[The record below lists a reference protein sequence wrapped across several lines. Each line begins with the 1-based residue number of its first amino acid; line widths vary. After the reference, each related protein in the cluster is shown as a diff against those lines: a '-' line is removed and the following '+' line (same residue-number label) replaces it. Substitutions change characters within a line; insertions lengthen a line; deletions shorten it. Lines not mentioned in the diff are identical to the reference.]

1 MIDWLKNITKDYP
14 DFWKAYLGTFSSK
27 SNRFVVLNTKLSGT
41 NPEKDLILE
50 ISAVNVIDNSVQIND
65 LCEIVIMQYKYIHD
79 NGLVNEYILIKNKN
93 KVSEDIAIQIFV
105 EFLKNAIIVGININ
119 SMIEMINVSLE
130 KMNCGRLKNQALDLG
145 VMYQK
150 YTDDYDINHSF
161 SKQLQLNNIQI
172 EESNSCTEDA
182 FSAALLFIK
191 LKQKL
196 KLQIKN
202 N

>member
-14 DFWKAYLGTFSSK
+14 DFWKAYLVSFSSK
-27 SNRFVVLNTKLSGT
+27 SNRFVILNTKLSGT

-50 ISAVNVIDNSVQIND
+50 ISAVYVIDNSIQIND
-65 LCEIVIMQYKYIHD
+65 VCEIVIMQYKYIHD
-79 NGLVNEYILIKNKN
+79 NGLVNEYILNKNKN
-93 KVSEDIAIQIFV
+93 KVSEDIALQMFV
-105 EFLKNAIIVGININ
+105 EFLQNAVVVGININ

-130 KMNCGRLKNQALDLG
+130 RMNCGRLKNQALDLG

-150 YTDDYDINHSF
+150 YTDEYDTNHSF
-161 SKQLQLNNIQI
+161 SELLQLNNIQI

-196 KLQIKN
+196 KL
-202 N
+202 